1 MAEILKIGTINLAIR
16 DAQEAGKR
24 FARMGL
30 APITESLVRLE
41 EKPAQIRYHTVPV
54 GDSSLSLV
62 EPSDGSS
69 PIARHLERRG
79 EGVFSISLIVSDL
92 EELMETWKAEGVE
105 WVLDKPMPFEPAEG
119 RAHGGKCNW
128 TRPKSTHGIL
138 FEIIERH
145 E

>member
-1 MAEILKIGTINLAIR
+1 MAEILKIGTINLAVQ
-16 DAQEAGKR
+16 DADAAGKR

-30 APITESLVRLE
+30 APVTEALVRLE

-62 EPSDGSS
+62 EPSDATS

-79 EGVFSISLIVSDL
+79 GGVFSICLIVDNL
-92 EELMETWKAEGVE
+92 DELMENWKAEGVD

-128 TRPKSTHGIL
+128 TRPKSTFGIL